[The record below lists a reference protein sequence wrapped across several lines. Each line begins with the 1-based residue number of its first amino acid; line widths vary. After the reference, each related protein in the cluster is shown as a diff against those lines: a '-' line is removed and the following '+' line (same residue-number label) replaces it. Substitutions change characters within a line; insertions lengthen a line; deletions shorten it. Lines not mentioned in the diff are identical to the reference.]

1 MKLIAFYLPQFHAIP
16 ENDQWWGKG
25 FTEWTNTRKA
35 KPLFKGHYQP
45 RSPLNGYYYN
55 LLDKKTL
62 QWQVELAQKYGVWGF
77 CFYHYWFK
85 GGKKL
90 LEQPIELFLKNK
102 DINQNFCLCWANE
115 NWTRCWDGH
124 DKEVLMEQDYGNEDE
139 WKNHFSYLLPFFK
152 DSRYITQDGKPVF
165 VVYKPNLIPDF
176 NAMVDF
182 WNEQAT
188 RNGLN
193 GIVIMS
199 QSPNASEKLSIDY
212 RILFEPMHTLRNDQI
227 SKKNAFSM
235 ITKTPGLVI
244 AYFAKKFIS
253 KFTAEHRLEKARLR
267 CHSFDAVWKLIVSRH
282 YFKRDIIPG
291 AFVDWDNTARRG
303 PEGMLFKGST
313 PKKFGKYLSKL
324 IRRVK
329 KESSANFLFLT
340 AWNEWAEGSYLEPDE
355 KHQYEYLQATRDALI
370 DNGDFPVI

>member
-16 ENDQWWGKG
+16 ENDLWWGKG

-62 QWQVELAQKYGVWGF
+62 QWQVELAQKHGVWGF

-124 DKEVLMEQDYGNEDE
+124 DKEVLMEQDYGHEEE
-139 WKNHFSYLLPFFK
+139 WKSHFSYLLPFFK

-199 QSPNASEKLSIDY
+199 QYPNASEKLSIDY
-212 RILFEPMHTLRNDQI
+212 RILFEPMHTLRNDLI
-227 SKKNAFSM
+227 NRRNFFSM
-235 ITKTPGLVI
+235 IIKKPGFVI
-244 AYFAKKFIS
+244 VYIAMKCINKLSANYKL
-253 KFTAEHRLEKARLR
+253 RKARLR
-267 CHSFDAVWKLIVSRH
+267 SYSFDAIWKLIVSRH
-282 YFKRDIIPG
+282 YYKRDIIPG

-303 PEGMLFKGST
+303 TEGMLFKGST
-313 PKKFGKYLSKL
+313 PKKYGKYLSKL

-355 KHQYEYLQATRDALI
+355 KHQYGYLQATRDALI